1 MDWAIMGAAVP
12 QLFTGLWATVR
23 ICALAMIFGSALGI
37 VAGVSLLSRPP
48 LVRWIAAAYVD
59 VIRGTPLLIQ
69 LLLIYFALPSIG
81 VRFDEFWAGV
91 TALSINAGGFIAEAV
106 RGAISSIDPGQSEAA
121 KSIGMTRGEALR
133 IILLPQAAR
142 AFLPPMTNEL
152 ISLVKGSAIL
162 SVISVYELTRA
173 GQAIIASNFVPVE
186 IYLLLAVYYYA
197 LISGIA
203 FASRAI
209 ERRMP
214 G

>member
-1 MDWAIMGAAVP
+1 MDWAIMREAIP
-12 QLFTGLWATVR
+12 ELFTGLWATVR
-23 ICALAMIFGSALGI
+23 ICALAMVFGSVLGI
-37 VAGVSLLSRPP
+37 VAGVLLLSRPP
-48 LVRWIAAAYVD
+48 ALRWIAMAYVD

-69 LLLIYFALPSIG
+69 LLLIYFALPAIG
-81 VRFDEFWAGV
+81 IRFNEFWAGV

-106 RGAISSIDPGQSEAA
+106 RGAIGSIDPGQAEAA
-121 KSIGMTRGEALR
+121 KSIGMTRGETLR
-133 IILLPQAAR
+133 IILLPQAAK

-173 GQAIIASNFVPVE
+173 GQTIIATDFVPVE
-186 IYLLLAVYYYA
+186 IYLLLAVYYYV
-197 LISGIA
+197 LISAIS

-214 G
+214 A